1 MYVTEL
7 VTRGVVNTMPRK
19 TMEAM
24 AEHGTVTGDTVRGSY
39 DDARAVLDALERL
52 GISYGDVT
60 AQLEREGVE
69 KFDKSWAE
77 LLSSVSDELARVSS
91 SDSAAEAGQ

>member
-1 MYVTEL
+1 
-7 VTRGVVNTMPRK
+7 
-19 TMEAM
+19 MEAV
-24 AEHGTVTGDTVRGSY
+24 ADHGTITGDTIRGSY

-69 KFDKSWAE
+69 KLDKSWAE
-77 LLSSVSDELARVSS
+77 LVSRVSDELARVSS
-91 SDSAAEAGQ
+91 SDSPAEAGQ